1 MFLILVEILSESL
14 TNHFVKIMLRA
25 VNALNVI
32 HPQSKVLMW
41 KTKPLQ
47 IIALLSSSFST
58 LQEKQYVFALKV
70 YSSKKF
76 HSEYF
81 KYSIFFFSLH
91 FPYIFCS
98 AKLELKE

>member
-1 MFLILVEILSESL
+1 
-14 TNHFVKIMLRA
+14 MLRA

-58 LQEKQYVFALKV
+58 LQEKHYVFALKV

-81 KYSIFFFSLH
+81 KYSIFS
-91 FPYIFCS
+91 FPSIFLIYFALQS
-98 AKLELKE
+98 WS